1 MSLADM
7 PDSPPDLSS
16 SKSSTKSSS
25 LHSASGTRDDF
36 RNVENFEEIS
46 LNDSAAPSAS
56 PTPTPTPAPV
66 ARPGGAKQR
75 PLIRSIQTTPS
86 PIRKGVNHSAPNLR
100 ELNGSSRAHGSPSA
114 LTRGIR
120 SPLFAPDNAMSAS
133 SLALPRFSAGRSL
146 SPHQRRRPLSPRSAV
161 SSPLSDAQ
169 LSPVLRPRRGSSTQR
184 IRRTAKEIEQDYD
197 SDDEIPDEFLM
208 DNIPFSPRPALA
220 GSPSP
225 DRHSTPI
232 PSPSPKMTA
241 TTEIVRARSWD
252 AALLGLSPQM
262 QELTTKLE
270 DHAEEVKR
278 NSDPTILRPVIN
290 GRSVT
295 LPPIQ
300 RGNNLIDPLPASKE
314 KEKLM
319 SRTRPSWLPP
329 KCAKEEK
336 KHLKQY
342 QRIMNDFI
350 AAEKRKSAEAEAY
363 ARSREEREATAR
375 RTWEMHILPKWDQ
388 AMRDSQTTR
397 ELWWNGIPA
406 NLRGRIWSRAVGNDL
421 HLSKGSYE
429 AALARARAL
438 ETRLDAKPSKSSQH
452 HEPTDA
458 EITANARSR
467 RSIAS
472 QAADIATAFPE
483 HHLFQEGEAFHARLK
498 DVLAAYAAYRSDT
511 GHVRGVAGIAALLL
525 VHLPEPSAAFVTL
538 ANLLNRPTSLALCI
552 NDRSAKERAYGRVQR
567 AMKYKTP
574 RLHEHLEGTLKLP
587 CEDYLGLLCRS
598 LLTSRLEM
606 AEAARVFD
614 VLVFEGDGVIVRA
627 VVAFLGQHESKLYG
641 DRQDICNALGKEV
654 PGSRDGLD
662 GAARGDS
669 FIEWVRWAGKED
681 AARPQQA

>member
-1 MSLADM
+1 M
-7 PDSPPDLSS
+7 
-16 SKSSTKSSS
+16 
-25 LHSASGTRDDF
+25 LH
-36 RNVENFEEIS
+36 
-46 LNDSAAPSAS
+46 
-56 PTPTPTPAPV
+56 
-66 ARPGGAKQR
+66 
-75 PLIRSIQTTPS
+75 
-86 PIRKGVNHSAPNLR
+86 
-100 ELNGSSRAHGSPSA
+100 
-114 LTRGIR
+114 
-120 SPLFAPDNAMSAS
+120 
-133 SLALPRFSAGRSL
+133 
-146 SPHQRRRPLSPRSAV
+146 
-161 SSPLSDAQ
+161 
-169 LSPVLRPRRGSSTQR
+169 PRRGSSAQR
-184 IRRTAKEIEQDYD
+184 VRRTEKEIEQDYD

-208 DNIPFSPRPALA
+208 DNIPFSPRPAQT

-225 DRHSTPI
+225 DRNSTPI
-232 PSPSPKMTA
+232 PSPSPKMTPQ
-241 TTEIVRARSWD
+241 TDYVRAQSWD

-270 DHAEEVKR
+270 DHAEEEKR
-278 NSDPTILRPVIN
+278 KSDPSILRPVIN
-290 GRSVT
+290 GRSTT

-314 KEKLM
+314 KEKMM

-329 KCAKEEK
+329 KCAKEER

-342 QRIMNDFI
+342 QRIMSDFM
-350 AAEKRKSAEAEAY
+350 AAEKRKSDEAEAY
-363 ARSREEREATAR
+363 ARTREEREATAR

-397 ELWWNGIPA
+397 ELWWSGIPA

-438 ETRLDAKPSKSSQH
+438 EARLDANPSHSSQN
-452 HEPTDA
+452 HEPTAA
-458 EITANARSR
+458 EITANARTR

-483 HHLFQEGEAFHARLK
+483 HHLFQAGETFHARLK

-511 GHVRGVAGIAALLL
+511 GHVRGVAGVAALLL

-552 NDRSAKERAYGRVQR
+552 NDRLAKERAYGRVQR
-567 AMKYKTP
+567 AMKFKTP
-574 RLHEHLEGTLKLP
+574 RLYEHLDVTLKLS
-587 CEDYLGLLCRS
+587 CDDYLGLLSRS

-614 VLVFEGDGVIVRA
+614 ILVFEGDGVIVRA
-627 VVAFLGQHESKLYG
+627 IVGFLAQHENQLYG
-641 DRQDICNALGKEV
+641 DGQDVCGRLGKEV
-654 PGSRDGLD
+654 PGSRDGRD
-662 GAARGDS
+662 GATRGDS

-681 AARPQQA
+681 AARPLS